1 MYDLIIRNGN
11 ILDGTGSPRY
21 LADIAVKDGKIVRI
35 AKNIKGDAAE
45 VIDASGLT
53 VTPGFIDSHSHSD
66 NAVLEYPDMIEKV
79 EQGITTS
86 VGGQC
91 GGSVAP
97 AALSAYPLPEEKK
110 FLATMGSFM
119 EAYKDVELGSNLCIM
134 VGHGTLRKAVMGIEN
149 REPTAEELE

>member
-1 MYDLIIRNGN
+1 MYDLIIKNGN

-21 LADIAVKDGKIVRI
+21 IADIAVKDGKIARI
-35 AKNIKGDAAE
+35 GKDIEGAAE
-45 VIDASGLT
+45 IIDATGLT

-66 NAVLEYPDMIEKV
+66 NALIEYPDMIEKV

-97 AALSAYPLPEEKK
+97 APLSAYPLSEDKK
-110 FLATMGSFM
+110 CFVYRA
-119 EAYKDVELGSNLCIM
+119 VEIFICNISLSVEISSHFVASGLMYFFIFI
-134 VGHGTLRKAVMGIEN
+134 L
-149 REPTAEELE
+149 